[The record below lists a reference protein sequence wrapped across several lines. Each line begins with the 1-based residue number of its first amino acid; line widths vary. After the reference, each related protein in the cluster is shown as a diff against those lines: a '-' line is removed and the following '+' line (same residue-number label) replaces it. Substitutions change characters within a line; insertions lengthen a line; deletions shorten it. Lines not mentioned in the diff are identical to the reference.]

1 MGWSRYCETSV
12 VASLSPA
19 LFFARPTREAVAVAN
34 RMAARA
40 AAEGWPAAAGA
51 AWGVGGGEEGG
62 EGAALSQELLL
73 PAFDG
78 VSRVGASARA
88 PPPADAGCGGPS
100 PPPTVSRCASCPSTA
115 G

>member
-1 MGWSRYCETSV
+1 
-12 VASLSPA
+12 
-19 LFFARPTREAVAVAN
+19 
-34 RMAARA
+34 MAARA

-88 PPPADAGCGGPS
+88 PPPADCWLRRAFTA
-100 PPPTVSRCASCPSTA
+100 PPVSRCASCPSIA